1 LQPISKYDRS
11 QESKEN
17 TELDVDTDPLQ
28 SFPSLDAE
36 QLAMLIGLA
45 KSDDHDIGGAQPA
58 GPHAEELEPLVA
70 SIAQVV
76 PDVQLDYLSALVKQT
91 LVTDGPAEV
100 AERIIAPLIMNPSY
114 PKIGHLAGESREDRG
129 EGSAGAS
136 DLGKGKGKR
145 ELNEGLGQDEDA
157 PSKKPRNDYASVDSG

>member
-76 PDVQLDYLSALVKQT
+76 PDVQLDCLSALVKQT

-100 AERIIAPLIMNPSY
+100 AERIIALLLTNPCIQRSVT
-114 PKIGHLAGESREDRG
+114 S
-129 EGSAGAS
+129 
-136 DLGKGKGKR
+136 LGKAGRNAERVVLGLQISER
-145 ELNEGLGQDEDA
+145 E
-157 PSKKPRNDYASVDSG
+157 R

>member
-1 LQPISKYDRS
+1 
-11 QESKEN
+11 
-17 TELDVDTDPLQ
+17 
-28 SFPSLDAE
+28 
-36 QLAMLIGLA
+36 MLIGLA
-45 KSDDHDIGGAQPA
+45 DSDDHDIGGAQPA

-91 LVTDGPAEV
+91 LVTDGPVEV
-100 AERIIAPLIMNPSY
+100 AERIIALLLTNISY
-114 PKIGHLAGESREDRG
+114 PKIGHLAGKSREDRG

-145 ELNEGLGQDEDA
+145 ERELNEGFGQDKDG
-157 PSKKPRNDYASVDSG
+157 PSKKP